1 MKMDNI
7 KELIQLMKDNHLK
20 SLKVKDGDLE
30 IELEAH
36 SNYSNKVVESSSS
49 PETNLEKSVP
59 KDSKLIEIRST
70 QIGTFYT
77 QPDEDSTDTLVKVGD
92 KVTSGDQ
99 IGLIEIMKLFN
110 EVRVDHSGVIE
121 EILVTNGE
129 PVEYDQVLMLLR
141 TEEE

>member
-70 QIGTFYT
+70 QIGTCRNY
-77 QPDEDSTDTLVKVGD
+77 PL
-92 KVTSGDQ
+92 
-99 IGLIEIMKLFN
+99 
-110 EVRVDHSGVIE
+110 
-121 EILVTNGE
+121 
-129 PVEYDQVLMLLR
+129 
-141 TEEE
+141 

>member
-20 SLKVKDGDLE
+20 SLNVKDGDLE

-77 QPDEDSTDTLVKVGD
+77 QPDEDSTDTFVKVGD